1 MHSGITGG
9 ARFAGLRCHR
19 TNLFGLKRLLPLLLL
34 LLPCV
39 LPASASDGAVMAAVL
54 PAADTPAA
62 EAVDTALMVDR
73 VQVTAIKQGLVL
85 RHQPVAATVVGKER
99 IERLGLSSLK
109 DAAALV
115 PNFHMPD
122 YGSRMTSSL
131 YVRGLGARI
140 DQPVVGLNVD
150 NVPYMNKDAYDFDL
164 GDIER
169 IEVLRGPQSTL
180 FGRNTMGGVINI
192 YTLSPLSFEGA
203 RLGMEYG
210 SGNTWCLRASS
221 YFRVAP
227 DVGVSVA
234 ARYGRSDG
242 FHSNDYTGR
251 KCDWEHSGG
260 GRFRVQ
266 WAPRNGLRIDNT
278 LAFGD
283 LEQGGYA
290 YAFAGRT
297 TDEPLPGDYAPTPGQ
312 IAYNDPCSYRRTT
325 LSDGLTVRA
334 DLGGCSL
341 SSITSYQYLDDEMV
355 LDQDFMPL
363 SYFTLTQARTEHALT
378 EDVVVR
384 SADEGIYRWLAGAFG
399 FVRGMRM
406 HAPVT
411 FLKDGIDNLILNHLR
426 SDDIAA
432 WWGTAADPV
441 DGFLLDSRFDNPSYG
456 ASLYH
461 ESTLVLGRW
470 RLAAGL
476 RVDYEHGR
484 LDYRSDT
491 ESDYT
496 TQTVSD
502 GKIYPHH
509 IAIRN
514 DDALRLSFT
523 EVLPRFSAVVR
534 LGEGRRSTLYV
545 SAAKGYKAGG
555 FNTQMFSDVLQQ
567 QMMKQMG
574 IGTLAN
580 VADMVTYKPEKS
592 WNYEIGSHLENPAG
606 TLRADLALFWI
617 DCRNQQLT
625 VFPDDLGTG
634 RMMTNAGRTR
644 SFGGEASL
652 QALFA
657 RRLEV
662 HVAYGYTNARFVR
675 YDNGQE
681 DFRHRF
687 VPYAPQHTATVQAS
701 WSIPAGQGWLD
712 RVVLTA
718 GLSGLGR
725 IYWNERNSL
734 SQPFYLLAECSVRFE
749 HRHYALDLWA
759 RNLFDKRYDAFYFV
773 SIRNAFVQRGRPR
786 TLGVRLSIL
795 L

>member
-1 MHSGITGG
+1 MP
-9 ARFAGLRCHR
+9 AA
-19 TNLFGLKRLLPLLLL
+19 LP
-34 LLPCV
+34 V
-39 LPASASDGAVMAAVL
+39 SASDFPAAV
-54 PAADTPAA
+54 PGREEAPRVVT
-62 EAVDTALMVDR
+62 EAVDTVVTVER

-85 RHQPVAATVVGKER
+85 RHQPVAASVVGRER
-99 IERLGLSSLK
+99 IERQGIRSLK
-109 DAAALV
+109 DAASLV

-164 GDIER
+164 ADIER

-180 FGRNTMGGVINI
+180 YGRNTMGGVINI
-192 YTLSPLSFEGA
+192 YTLSPLTYEGA
-203 RLGMEYG
+203 RIGMEYG
-210 SGNTWCLRASS
+210 SGNTWRVRASS
-221 YFRVAP
+221 YFRIAP

-234 ARYGRSDG
+234 AHYGSSDG
-242 FHSNDYTGR
+242 FYTTDFTGH
-251 KCDWEHSGG
+251 KCDWERSGG

-266 WAPRNGLRIDNT
+266 WAVRDGLRIDNT

-283 LEQGGYA
+283 LRQGGYA

-297 TDEPLPGDYAPTPGQ
+297 TDEPLPGEYAPTPGR

-325 LSDGLTVRA
+325 LSDGFTVRA

-355 LDQDFMPL
+355 LDQDFLPL

-384 SADEGIYRWLAGAFG
+384 SRDDGVYRWLAGAFG
-399 FVRGMRM
+399 FVRHMRM
-406 HAPVT
+406 EAPVT
-411 FLKDGIDNLILNHLR
+411 FLKDGIDNLILSHIR
-426 SDDIAA
+426 SEEIRA
-432 WWGTAADPV
+432 WWGTPDSPT
-441 DGFLLDSRFDNPSYG
+441 DEFLLDSRFRNPSWG
-456 ASLYH
+456 AALYH

-484 LDYRSDT
+484 LDYRSAT
-491 ESDYT
+491 ASDYT

-502 GKIYPHH
+502 GLIYPHR
-509 IAIRN
+509 IAIDN

-523 EVLPRFSAVVR
+523 EVLPRFSAQVR
-534 LGEGRRSTLYV
+534 LGAERRSTLYASV
-545 SAAKGYKAGG
+545 AKGYKAGG

-574 IGTLAN
+574 IGTLGD
-580 VADMVTYKPEKS
+580 VADIVTYKPEKS
-592 WNYEIGSHLENPAG
+592 WNYELGSHLENPSG

-617 DCRNQQLT
+617 DCRDQQLT

-652 QALFA
+652 QAVVA
-657 RRLEV
+657 RRLELNA
-662 HVAYGYTNARFVR
+662 AYGYTNARFVR

-687 VPYAPQHTATVQAS
+687 VPYAPQHTASVQAS
-701 WSIPAGQGWLD
+701 WAIPAGLRWLD
-712 RVVLTA
+712 RVVVSA
-718 GLSGLGR
+718 GVSGLGR
-725 IYWNERNSL
+725 IWWNERNSL
-734 SQPFYLLAECSVRFE
+734 GQPFYLLTECSVRFE
-749 HRHYALDLWA
+749 HRHYTLDLWV
-759 RNLFDKRYDAFYFV
+759 RNLFDTRYDAFYFV
-773 SIRNAFVQRGRPR
+773 SIRNAFVQQGRPR
-786 TLGVRLSIL
+786 TMGVRLSIL

>member
-1 MHSGITGG
+1 MRLR
-9 ARFAGLRCHR
+9 RF
-19 TNLFGLKRLLPLLLL
+19 LLPLLLAMPAA
-34 LLPCV
+34 LPV
-39 LPASASDGAVMAAVL
+39 SASDFPAAV
-54 PAADTPAA
+54 PGREEAPRVVT
-62 EAVDTALMVDR
+62 EAVDTVVTVER

-85 RHQPVAATVVGKER
+85 RHQPVAASVVGRER
-99 IERLGLSSLK
+99 IERQGIRSLK
-109 DAAALV
+109 DAASLV

-164 GDIER
+164 ADIER

-180 FGRNTMGGVINI
+180 YGRNTMGGVINI
-192 YTLSPLSFEGA
+192 YTLSPLTYEGA
-203 RLGMEYG
+203 RIGMEYG
-210 SGNTWCLRASS
+210 SGNTWRVRASS
-221 YFRVAP
+221 YFRIAP

-234 ARYGRSDG
+234 AHYGSSDG
-242 FHSNDYTGR
+242 FYTNDFTGH
-251 KCDWEHSGG
+251 KCDWERSGG

-266 WAPRNGLRIDNT
+266 WAVRDGLRIDNT

-283 LEQGGYA
+283 LRQGGYA

-297 TDEPLPGDYAPTPGQ
+297 TDEPLPGEYAPTPGR

-325 LSDGLTVRA
+325 LSDGFTVRA

-355 LDQDFMPL
+355 LDQDFLPL

-384 SADEGIYRWLAGAFG
+384 SRDDGVYRWLAGAFG
-399 FVRGMRM
+399 FVRHMRM
-406 HAPVT
+406 EAPVT
-411 FLKDGIDNLILNHLR
+411 FLKDGIDNLILSHIR
-426 SDDIAA
+426 SEEIRA
-432 WWGTAADPV
+432 WWGTPDSPT
-441 DGFLLDSRFDNPSYG
+441 DEFLLDSRFRNPSWG
-456 ASLYH
+456 AALYH

-484 LDYRSDT
+484 LDYRSAT
-491 ESDYT
+491 ASDYT

-502 GKIYPHH
+502 GLIYPHR
-509 IAIRN
+509 IAIDN

-523 EVLPRFSAVVR
+523 EVLPRFSAQVR
-534 LGEGRRSTLYV
+534 LGAERRSTLYASV
-545 SAAKGYKAGG
+545 AKGYKPGG

-574 IGTLAN
+574 IGTLGD
-580 VADMVTYKPEKS
+580 VADIVTYKPEKS
-592 WNYEIGSHLENPAG
+592 WNYELGSHLENPSG

-617 DCRNQQLT
+617 DCRDQQLT

-644 SFGGEASL
+644 RFGGEASL
-652 QALFA
+652 QAVVA
-657 RRLEV
+657 RRLELNA
-662 HVAYGYTNARFVR
+662 AYGYTNARFVR

-687 VPYAPQHTATVQAS
+687 VPYAPQHTASVQAS
-701 WSIPAGQGWLD
+701 WAIPAGLRWLD
-712 RVVLTA
+712 RVVVSA
-718 GLSGLGR
+718 GVSGLGR
-725 IYWNERNSL
+725 IWWNERNSL
-734 SQPFYLLAECSVRFE
+734 GQPFYLLTECSVRFE
-749 HRHYALDLWA
+749 HRHYTLDLWV
-759 RNLFDKRYDAFYFV
+759 RNLFDTRYDAFYFV
-773 SIRNAFVQRGRPR
+773 SIRNAFVQQGRPR
-786 TLGVRLSIL
+786 TMGVRLSIL

>member
-1 MHSGITGG
+1 MRLR
-9 ARFAGLRCHR
+9 RF
-19 TNLFGLKRLLPLLLL
+19 LLPLLLAMPAA
-34 LLPCV
+34 LPV
-39 LPASASDGAVMAAVL
+39 SASDFPAAV
-54 PAADTPAA
+54 PGREEAPRVVS
-62 EAVDTALMVDR
+62 EAVDTVVTVER

-85 RHQPVAATVVGKER
+85 RHQPVAASVVGRER
-99 IERLGLSSLK
+99 IERQGIRSLK
-109 DAAALV
+109 DAASLV

-164 GDIER
+164 ADIER

-180 FGRNTMGGVINI
+180 YGRNTMGGVINI
-192 YTLSPLSFEGA
+192 YTLSPLTYEGA
-203 RLGMEYG
+203 RIGMEYG
-210 SGNTWCLRASS
+210 SGNTWRVRASS
-221 YFRVAP
+221 YFRIAP

-234 ARYGRSDG
+234 AHYGSSDG
-242 FHSNDYTGR
+242 FYTNDFTGH
-251 KCDWEHSGG
+251 KCDWERSGG

-266 WAPRNGLRIDNT
+266 WAVRDGLRIDNT

-283 LEQGGYA
+283 LRQGGYA

-297 TDEPLPGDYAPTPGQ
+297 TDEPLPGEYAPTPGR

-325 LSDGLTVRA
+325 LSDGFTVRA

-355 LDQDFMPL
+355 LDQDFLPL

-384 SADEGIYRWLAGAFG
+384 SRDDGVYRWLAGAFG
-399 FVRGMRM
+399 FVRHMRM
-406 HAPVT
+406 EAPVT
-411 FLKDGIDNLILNHLR
+411 FLKDGIDNLILSHIR
-426 SDDIAA
+426 SEEIRA
-432 WWGTAADPV
+432 WWGTPDSPT
-441 DGFLLDSRFDNPSYG
+441 DEFLLDSRFRNPSWG
-456 ASLYH
+456 AALYH

-484 LDYRSDT
+484 LDYRSAT
-491 ESDYT
+491 ASDYT

-502 GKIYPHH
+502 GLIYPHR
-509 IAIRN
+509 IAIDN

-523 EVLPRFSAVVR
+523 EVLPRFSAQVR
-534 LGEGRRSTLYV
+534 LGAERRSTLYASV
-545 SAAKGYKAGG
+545 AKGYKAGG

-574 IGTLAN
+574 IGTLGD
-580 VADMVTYKPEKS
+580 VADIVTYKPEKS
-592 WNYEIGSHLENPAG
+592 WNYELGSHLENPSG

-617 DCRNQQLT
+617 DCRDQQLT

-652 QALFA
+652 QAVVA
-657 RRLEV
+657 RRLELNA
-662 HVAYGYTNARFVR
+662 AYGYTNARFVR

-687 VPYAPQHTATVQAS
+687 VPYAPQHTASVQAS
-701 WSIPAGQGWLD
+701 WAIPAGLRWLD
-712 RVVLTA
+712 RVVVSA
-718 GLSGLGR
+718 GVSGLGR
-725 IYWNERNSL
+725 IWWNERNSL
-734 SQPFYLLAECSVRFE
+734 GQPFYLLTECSVRFE
-749 HRHYALDLWA
+749 HRHYTLDLWV
-759 RNLFDKRYDAFYFV
+759 RNLFDTRYDAFYFV
-773 SIRNAFVQRGRPR
+773 SIRNAFVQQGRPR
-786 TLGVRLSIL
+786 TMGVRLSIL

>member
-1 MHSGITGG
+1 MRLR
-9 ARFAGLRCHR
+9 RF
-19 TNLFGLKRLLPLLLL
+19 LLPLLLAM
-34 LLPCV
+34 PAV
-39 LPASASDGAVMAAVL
+39 LPVSASDFPAAVSGREEA
-54 PAADTPAA
+54 PRVVS
-62 EAVDTALMVDR
+62 EAVDTVVTVER

-85 RHQPVAATVVGKER
+85 RHQPVAASVVGRER
-99 IERLGLSSLK
+99 IERQGIRSLK
-109 DAAALV
+109 DAASLV

-164 GDIER
+164 ADIER

-180 FGRNTMGGVINI
+180 YGRNTMGGVINI
-192 YTLSPLSFEGA
+192 YTLSPLTYEGA
-203 RLGMEYG
+203 RIGMEYG
-210 SGNTWCLRASS
+210 SGNTWRARASS

-234 ARYGRSDG
+234 AHYGSSDG
-242 FHSNDYTGR
+242 FYTNDFTGR
-251 KCDWEHSGG
+251 KCDWERSGG

-266 WAPRNGLRIDNT
+266 WAVRDGLRIDNT

-283 LEQGGYA
+283 LRQGGYA

-297 TDEPLPGDYAPTPGQ
+297 TDEPLPGEYAPTPGR

-325 LSDGLTVRA
+325 LSDGFTVRA

-355 LDQDFMPL
+355 LDQDFLPL

-384 SADEGIYRWLAGAFG
+384 SRDEGVYRWLAGAFG
-399 FVRGMRM
+399 FVRHMRM
-406 HAPVT
+406 EAPVT
-411 FLKDGIDNLILNHLR
+411 FLKDGIDNLILSHIR
-426 SDDIAA
+426 SEEIRA
-432 WWGTAADPV
+432 WWGTPDSPT
-441 DGFLLDSRFDNPSYG
+441 DEFLLDSRFRNPSWG
-456 ASLYH
+456 AALYH

-470 RLAAGL
+470 RLSAGL

-484 LDYRSDT
+484 LDYRSAT
-491 ESDYT
+491 ASDYT

-502 GKIYPHH
+502 GLIYPHR
-509 IAIRN
+509 IAIDN

-523 EVLPRFSAVVR
+523 EVLPRFSAQVR
-534 LGEGRRSTLYV
+534 LGAERRSTLYASV
-545 SAAKGYKAGG
+545 AKGYKAGG

-574 IGTLAN
+574 IGTLGD
-580 VADMVTYKPEKS
+580 VADIVTYKPEKS
-592 WNYEIGSHLENPAG
+592 WNYELGSHLENPSG

-617 DCRNQQLT
+617 DCRDQQLT

-652 QALFA
+652 QAVVA
-657 RRLEV
+657 RRLELNA
-662 HVAYGYTNARFVR
+662 AYGYTNARFVR

-687 VPYAPQHTATVQAS
+687 VPYAPQHTASVQAS
-701 WSIPAGQGWLD
+701 WAIPAGLRWLD
-712 RVVLTA
+712 RVVASA
-718 GLSGLGR
+718 GVSGLGR
-725 IYWNERNSL
+725 IWWNERNSL
-734 SQPFYLLAECSVRFE
+734 GQPFYLLTECSVRFE
-749 HRHYALDLWA
+749 HRHYTLDLWV
-759 RNLFDKRYDAFYFV
+759 RNLFDTRYDAFYFV
-773 SIRNAFVQRGRPR
+773 SIRNAFVQQGRPR
-786 TLGVRLSIL
+786 TMGVRLSIL

>member
-1 MHSGITGG
+1 MRLR
-9 ARFAGLRCHR
+9 RF
-19 TNLFGLKRLLPLLLL
+19 LLPLLLAMPAA
-34 LLPCV
+34 LPV
-39 LPASASDGAVMAAVL
+39 SASDFPAAV
-54 PAADTPAA
+54 PGREEAPRVVT
-62 EAVDTALMVDR
+62 EAVDTVVTVER

-85 RHQPVAATVVGKER
+85 RHQPVAASVVGRER
-99 IERLGLSSLK
+99 IERQGIRSLK
-109 DAAALV
+109 DAASLV

-131 YVRGLGARI
+131 YVRGLGARS
-140 DQPVVGLNVD
+140 DQPVWGLNVD

-164 GDIER
+164 ADIER

-180 FGRNTMGGVINI
+180 YGRNTMGGVINI
-192 YTLSPLSFEGA
+192 YTLSPLTYEGA
-203 RLGMEYG
+203 RIGMEYG
-210 SGNTWCLRASS
+210 SGNTWRVRASS
-221 YFRVAP
+221 YFRIAP

-234 ARYGRSDG
+234 AHYGSSDG
-242 FHSNDYTGR
+242 FYTNDFTGH
-251 KCDWEHSGG
+251 KCDWERSGG

-266 WAPRNGLRIDNT
+266 WAVRDGLRIDNT

-283 LEQGGYA
+283 LRQGGYA

-297 TDEPLPGDYAPTPGQ
+297 TDEPLPGEYAPTPGR

-325 LSDGLTVRA
+325 LSDGFTVRA

-355 LDQDFMPL
+355 LDQDFLPL

-384 SADEGIYRWLAGAFG
+384 SRDDGVYRWLAGAFG
-399 FVRGMRM
+399 FVRHMRM
-406 HAPVT
+406 EAPVT
-411 FLKDGIDNLILNHLR
+411 FLKDGIDNLILSHIR
-426 SDDIAA
+426 SEEIRA
-432 WWGTAADPV
+432 WWGTPDSPT
-441 DGFLLDSRFDNPSYG
+441 DEFLLDSRFRNPSWG
-456 ASLYH
+456 AALYH

-484 LDYRSDT
+484 LDYRSAT
-491 ESDYT
+491 ASDYT

-502 GKIYPHH
+502 GLIYPHR
-509 IAIRN
+509 IAIDN

-523 EVLPRFSAVVR
+523 EVLPRFSAQVR
-534 LGEGRRSTLYV
+534 LGAERRSTLYASV
-545 SAAKGYKAGG
+545 AKGYKAGG

-574 IGTLAN
+574 IGTLGD
-580 VADMVTYKPEKS
+580 VADIVTYKPEKS
-592 WNYEIGSHLENPAG
+592 WNYELGSHLENPSG

-617 DCRNQQLT
+617 DCRDQQLT

-652 QALFA
+652 QAVVA
-657 RRLEV
+657 RRLELNA
-662 HVAYGYTNARFVR
+662 AYGYTNARFVR

-687 VPYAPQHTATVQAS
+687 VPYAPQHTASVQAS
-701 WSIPAGQGWLD
+701 WAIPAGLRWLD
-712 RVVLTA
+712 RVVVSA
-718 GLSGLGR
+718 GVSGLGR
-725 IYWNERNSL
+725 IWWNERNSL
-734 SQPFYLLAECSVRFE
+734 GQPFYLLTECSVRFE
-749 HRHYALDLWA
+749 HRHYTLDLWV
-759 RNLFDKRYDAFYFV
+759 RNLFDTRYDAFYFV
-773 SIRNAFVQRGRPR
+773 SIRNAFVQQGRPR
-786 TLGVRLSIL
+786 TMGVRLSIL

>member
-1 MHSGITGG
+1 MRLR
-9 ARFAGLRCHR
+9 RF
-19 TNLFGLKRLLPLLLL
+19 LLPLLLAMPAA
-34 LLPCV
+34 LPV
-39 LPASASDGAVMAAVL
+39 SASDFPAAV
-54 PAADTPAA
+54 PGREEAPRVVT
-62 EAVDTALMVDR
+62 EAVDTVVTVER
-73 VQVTAIKQGLVL
+73 VKVTAIKQGLVL
-85 RHQPVAATVVGKER
+85 RHQPVAASVVGRER
-99 IERLGLSSLK
+99 IERQGIRSLK
-109 DAAALV
+109 DAASLV

-164 GDIER
+164 ADIER

-180 FGRNTMGGVINI
+180 YGRNTMGGVINI
-192 YTLSPLSFEGA
+192 YTLSPLTYEGA
-203 RLGMEYG
+203 RIGMEYG
-210 SGNTWCLRASS
+210 SGNTWRVRASS
-221 YFRVAP
+221 YFRIAP

-234 ARYGRSDG
+234 AHYGSSDG
-242 FHSNDYTGR
+242 FYTNDFTGH
-251 KCDWEHSGG
+251 KCDWERSGG

-266 WAPRNGLRIDNT
+266 WAVRDGLRIDNT

-283 LEQGGYA
+283 LRQGGYA

-297 TDEPLPGDYAPTPGQ
+297 TDEPLPGEYAPTPGR

-325 LSDGLTVRA
+325 LSDGFTVRA

-355 LDQDFMPL
+355 LDQDFLPL

-384 SADEGIYRWLAGAFG
+384 SRDDGVYRWLAGAFG
-399 FVRGMRM
+399 FVRHMRM
-406 HAPVT
+406 EAPVT
-411 FLKDGIDNLILNHLR
+411 FLKDGIDNLILSHIR
-426 SDDIAA
+426 SEEIRA
-432 WWGTAADPV
+432 WWGTPDSPT
-441 DGFLLDSRFDNPSYG
+441 DEFLLDSRFRNPSWG
-456 ASLYH
+456 AALYH

-484 LDYRSDT
+484 LDYRSAT
-491 ESDYT
+491 ASDYT

-502 GKIYPHH
+502 GLIYPHR
-509 IAIRN
+509 IAIDN

-523 EVLPRFSAVVR
+523 EVLPRFSAQVR
-534 LGEGRRSTLYV
+534 LGAERRSTLYASV
-545 SAAKGYKAGG
+545 AKGYKAGG

-574 IGTLAN
+574 IGTLGD
-580 VADMVTYKPEKS
+580 VADIVTYKPEKS
-592 WNYEIGSHLENPAG
+592 WNYELGSHLENPSG

-617 DCRNQQLT
+617 DCRDQQLT

-652 QALFA
+652 QAVVA
-657 RRLEV
+657 RRLELNA
-662 HVAYGYTNARFVR
+662 AYGYTNARFVR

-687 VPYAPQHTATVQAS
+687 VPYAPQHTASVQAS
-701 WSIPAGQGWLD
+701 WAIPAGLRWLD
-712 RVVLTA
+712 RVVVSA
-718 GLSGLGR
+718 GVSGLGR
-725 IYWNERNSL
+725 IWWNERNSL
-734 SQPFYLLAECSVRFE
+734 GQPFYLLTECSVRFE
-749 HRHYALDLWA
+749 HRHYTLDLWV
-759 RNLFDKRYDAFYFV
+759 RNLFDTRYDAFYFV
-773 SIRNAFVQRGRPR
+773 SIRNAFVQQGRPR
-786 TLGVRLSIL
+786 TMGVRLSIL

>member
-1 MHSGITGG
+1 MRLR
-9 ARFAGLRCHR
+9 RF
-19 TNLFGLKRLLPLLLL
+19 LLPLLLAMPAA
-34 LLPCV
+34 LPV
-39 LPASASDGAVMAAVL
+39 SASDFPAAV
-54 PAADTPAA
+54 PGREEAPRVVT
-62 EAVDTALMVDR
+62 EAVDTVVTVER

-85 RHQPVAATVVGKER
+85 RHQPVAASVVGRER
-99 IERLGLSSLK
+99 IERQGIRSLK
-109 DAAALV
+109 DAASLV

-164 GDIER
+164 ADIER

-180 FGRNTMGGVINI
+180 YGRNTMGGVINI
-192 YTLSPLSFEGA
+192 YTLSPLTYEGA
-203 RLGMEYG
+203 RIGMEYG
-210 SGNTWCLRASS
+210 SGNTWRVRASS
-221 YFRVAP
+221 YFRIAP

-234 ARYGRSDG
+234 AHYGSSDG
-242 FHSNDYTGR
+242 FYTNDFTGH
-251 KCDWEHSGG
+251 KCDWERSGG

-266 WAPRNGLRIDNT
+266 WAVRDGLRIDNT

-283 LEQGGYA
+283 LRQGGYA

-297 TDEPLPGDYAPTPGQ
+297 ADEPLPGEYAPTPGR

-325 LSDGLTVRA
+325 LSDGFTVRA

-355 LDQDFMPL
+355 LDQDFLPL

-384 SADEGIYRWLAGAFG
+384 SRDDGVYRWLAGAFG
-399 FVRGMRM
+399 FVRHMRM
-406 HAPVT
+406 EAPVT
-411 FLKDGIDNLILNHLR
+411 FLKDGIDNLILSHIR
-426 SDDIAA
+426 SEEIRA
-432 WWGTAADPV
+432 WWGTPDSPT
-441 DGFLLDSRFDNPSYG
+441 DEFLLDSRFRNPSWG
-456 ASLYH
+456 AALYH

-484 LDYRSDT
+484 LDYRSAT
-491 ESDYT
+491 ASDYT

-502 GKIYPHH
+502 GLIYPHR
-509 IAIRN
+509 IAIDN

-523 EVLPRFSAVVR
+523 EVLPRFSAQVR
-534 LGEGRRSTLYV
+534 LGAERRSTLYASV
-545 SAAKGYKAGG
+545 AKGYKAGG

-574 IGTLAN
+574 IGTLGD
-580 VADMVTYKPEKS
+580 VADIVTYKPEKS
-592 WNYEIGSHLENPAG
+592 WNYELGSHLENPSG

-617 DCRNQQLT
+617 DCRDQQLT

-652 QALFA
+652 QAVVA
-657 RRLEV
+657 RRLELNA
-662 HVAYGYTNARFVR
+662 AYGYTNARFVR

-687 VPYAPQHTATVQAS
+687 VPYAPQHTASVQAS
-701 WSIPAGQGWLD
+701 WAIPAGLRWLD
-712 RVVLTA
+712 RVVVSA
-718 GLSGLGR
+718 GVSGLGR
-725 IYWNERNSL
+725 IWWNERNSL
-734 SQPFYLLAECSVRFE
+734 GQPFYLLTECSVRFE
-749 HRHYALDLWA
+749 HRHYTLDLWV
-759 RNLFDKRYDAFYFV
+759 RNLFDTRYDAFYFV
-773 SIRNAFVQRGRPR
+773 SIRNAFVQQGRPR
-786 TLGVRLSIL
+786 TMGVRLSIL

>member
-1 MHSGITGG
+1 MP
-9 ARFAGLRCHR
+9 AA
-19 TNLFGLKRLLPLLLL
+19 LP
-34 LLPCV
+34 V
-39 LPASASDGAVMAAVL
+39 SASDFPAAV
-54 PAADTPAA
+54 PGREEAPRVVT
-62 EAVDTALMVDR
+62 EAVDTVVTVER

-85 RHQPVAATVVGKER
+85 RHQPVAASVVGRER
-99 IERLGLSSLK
+99 IERQGIRSLK
-109 DAAALV
+109 DAASLV

-164 GDIER
+164 ADIER

-180 FGRNTMGGVINI
+180 YGRNTMGGVINI
-192 YTLSPLSFEGA
+192 YTLSPLTYEGA
-203 RLGMEYG
+203 RIGMEYG
-210 SGNTWCLRASS
+210 SGNTWRVRASS
-221 YFRVAP
+221 YFRIAP

-234 ARYGRSDG
+234 AHYGSSDG
-242 FHSNDYTGR
+242 VYTNDFTGH
-251 KCDWEHSGG
+251 KCDWERSGG

-266 WAPRNGLRIDNT
+266 WAVRDGLRIDNT

-283 LEQGGYA
+283 LRQGGYA

-297 TDEPLPGDYAPTPGQ
+297 TDEPLPGEYAPTPGR

-325 LSDGLTVRA
+325 LSDGFTVRA

-355 LDQDFMPL
+355 LDQDFLPL

-384 SADEGIYRWLAGAFG
+384 SRDDGVYRWLAGAFG
-399 FVRGMRM
+399 FVRHMRM
-406 HAPVT
+406 EAPVT
-411 FLKDGIDNLILNHLR
+411 FLKDGIDNLILSHIR
-426 SDDIAA
+426 SEEIRA
-432 WWGTAADPV
+432 WWGTPDSPT
-441 DGFLLDSRFDNPSYG
+441 DEFLLDSRFRNPSWG
-456 ASLYH
+456 AALYH

-484 LDYRSDT
+484 LDYRSAT
-491 ESDYT
+491 ASDYT

-502 GKIYPHH
+502 GLIYPHR
-509 IAIRN
+509 IAIDN

-523 EVLPRFSAVVR
+523 EVLPRFSAQVR
-534 LGEGRRSTLYV
+534 LGAERRSTLYASV
-545 SAAKGYKAGG
+545 AKGYKAGG

-574 IGTLAN
+574 IGTLGD
-580 VADMVTYKPEKS
+580 VADIVTYKPEKS
-592 WNYEIGSHLENPAG
+592 WNYELGSHLENPSG

-617 DCRNQQLT
+617 DCRDQQLT

-652 QALFA
+652 QAVVA
-657 RRLEV
+657 RRLELNA
-662 HVAYGYTNARFVR
+662 AYGYTNARFVR

-687 VPYAPQHTATVQAS
+687 VPYAPQHTASVQAS
-701 WSIPAGQGWLD
+701 WAIPAGLRWLD
-712 RVVLTA
+712 RVVVSA
-718 GLSGLGR
+718 GVSGLGR
-725 IYWNERNSL
+725 IWWNERNSL
-734 SQPFYLLAECSVRFE
+734 GQPFYLLTECSVRFE
-749 HRHYALDLWA
+749 HRHYTLDLWV
-759 RNLFDKRYDAFYFV
+759 RNLFDTRYDAFYFV
-773 SIRNAFVQRGRPR
+773 SIRNAFVQQGRPR
-786 TLGVRLSIL
+786 TMGVRLSIL